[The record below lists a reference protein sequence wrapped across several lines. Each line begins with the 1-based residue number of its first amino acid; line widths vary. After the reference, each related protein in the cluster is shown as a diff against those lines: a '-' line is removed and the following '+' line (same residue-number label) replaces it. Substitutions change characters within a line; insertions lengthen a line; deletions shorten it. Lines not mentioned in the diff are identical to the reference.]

1 MTEIPK
7 SIHSWW
13 RRATP
18 VANAPSAS
26 DSLLEKKPTP
36 LPTQNTSLAHAAK
49 SAVMWGGGFTM
60 ARDVIQFANMLVMVR
75 LLAPEDY
82 GAVALAQSII
92 GLLSVFSF
100 ASFVSHALQM
110 RDPADVDWQAHFTA
124 AAAINV
130 VVLLISLAVATVL
143 YHTERFA
150 QAALPLAGL
159 SLIFLIEIP
168 STLRDKMLLT
178 QHNWSRNALLPI
190 IGTLLGCG
198 VGIAIA
204 MLGGG
209 YWALVVPALLFSVP
223 AAIDLL
229 FIVKWRPDWS
239 WSWPRYQETA
249 KFGVTLMGSAGLWR
263 TRLTTEQHLLA
274 GAYDMA
280 TLGIYSRSVGLATLL
295 AGRVGTIITGSL
307 FPVLTRAE
315 RGSIQFRR
323 YAGLVLRGVSWV
335 TIPAAA
341 FLAVAASDVVG
352 LLYGDKW
359 SSVIPLIPFAVAGV
373 ALIGISSASTSMI
386 LANSDVRLCLLL
398 DFISAVVGIILA
410 FWLIPLGVATY
421 LAGLVGHGALVMT
434 ASLFLLWMRGG
445 ISLQSIIDAF
455 VPAIVA
461 AAAGLMALFMARMAF
476 DSMAPLLLR
485 IVVEGAAMGVV
496 YVITLRLLFAPP
508 LRELVNV
515 VPGSKRLSRMFFP
528 ETSVA

>member
-1 MTEIPK
+1 M
-7 SIHSWW
+7 
-13 RRATP
+13 
-18 VANAPSAS
+18 
-26 DSLLEKKPTP
+26 
-36 LPTQNTSLAHAAK
+36 PTQNKSLALEAK

-60 ARDVIQFANMLVMVR
+60 VRDVIQFANMLVMVR
-75 LLAPEDY
+75 LLTPADY
-82 GAVALAQSII
+82 GAFALAQSII

-130 VVLLISLAVATVL
+130 AIMMIGLAVATVL
-143 YHTERFA
+143 YHTEQFA

-159 SLIFLIEIP
+159 SLVFLIEIP

-178 QHNWSRNALLPI
+178 QHNWSRSAYLPI

-204 MLGGG
+204 ILGGG
-209 YWALVVPALLFSVP
+209 YWALVLPVLLFGVP

-229 FIVKWRPDWS
+229 LVAKWRPDWS

-263 TRLTTEQHLLA
+263 ARLATEQHVLA
-274 GAYDMA
+274 GTYDMS

-295 AGRVGTIITGSL
+295 AGRIGTIITGSL

-323 YAGLVLRGVSWV
+323 YAGLVLRGVSWA

-341 FLAVAASDVVG
+341 FLAICAIDVVT

-386 LANSDVRLCLLL
+386 LANSDVRL
-398 DFISAVVGIILA
+398 
-410 FWLIPLGVATY
+410 
-421 LAGLVGHGALVMT
+421 
-434 ASLFLLWMRGG
+434 
-445 ISLQSIIDAF
+445 
-455 VPAIVA
+455 
-461 AAAGLMALFMARMAF
+461 
-476 DSMAPLLLR
+476 
-485 IVVEGAAMGVV
+485 
-496 YVITLRLLFAPP
+496 
-508 LRELVNV
+508 
-515 VPGSKRLSRMFFP
+515 
-528 ETSVA
+528 